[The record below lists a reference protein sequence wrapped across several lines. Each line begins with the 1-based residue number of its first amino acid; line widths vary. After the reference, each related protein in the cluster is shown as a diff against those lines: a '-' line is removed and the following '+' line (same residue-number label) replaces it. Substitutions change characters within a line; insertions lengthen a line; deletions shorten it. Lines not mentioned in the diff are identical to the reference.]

1 MPVSGVKVEG
11 LRELQ
16 RGFRSV
22 SSDVAKQLTRELR
35 GIGEAVRVLAEEKAS
50 SDISR
55 IGPSWGRMRVGVTAS
70 YVYIAPKS
78 RRHGGSPRP
87 NLAGLLMSRAM
98 IPAADES
105 RETTVIAVEGMLD
118 RITVR
123 NGFS

>member
-50 SDISR
+50 SDISH
-55 IGPSWGRMRVGVTAS
+55 IGPSWSGCVSV
-70 YVYIAPKS
+70 
-78 RRHGGSPRP
+78 
-87 NLAGLLMSRAM
+87 
-98 IPAADES
+98 
-105 RETTVIAVEGMLD
+105 
-118 RITVR
+118 
-123 NGFS
+123 